1 MVDLAREAFCTNNFS
16 LAADIYE
23 RTIRENGPTSEL
35 FLGLADSLAR
45 TGLFSKA
52 FESYTNAYR
61 YGKVTPEKLKHLVIG
76 LIDTVKQDIS
86 NSGNTPSKNCMFT
99 CGSCRGLLVDPV
111 TIPCGHTFCRK
122 CLERDVSKTCDVCN
136 TVHYRLKVR
145 QISSNVI
152 LSNLI
157 EKWFPNECK
166 ATKLKKE
173 GNELIAKMDFQS
185 AVHLYTQAIQIAP
198 CDHLLLSNRCHAYAS
213 LDKFQEALE
222 DAELVVKLRPDWP
235 KGYFRR
241 GRALFGL
248 GHYEDA
254 AVAFLQCL
262 ALDQKVSSAKEYL
275 SKTLDKILSALPP
288 DDPKAHALQQ
298 RDNPTMLRQLLESNF
313 SQKSMLLPERDIQS
327 TFTDLAKIVRD
338 TITTA
343 NSFSNEPTPD
353 SSRLPGRLEE
363 PVQATEESFLCE
375 GATAMPLEE
384 TQQSNGVIRQILTK
398 YNSMPD
404 CSEVDHLDLE
414 KKTLPRTHS
423 PLSRKRTR
431 IPSSTQCPVS
441 PSHSSPNKV
450 LKGFARPATA
460 SNSSSIPQGA
470 TSTAV
475 AAVLSSAD
483 ASIQSKSKSSVLE
496 PERTDIED
504 LECGLCYR
512 LFFEPVTTPCG
523 HMFCRKCLDRSLDH
537 SVTCPICKGNLAE
550 YLAERRKSVT
560 DAVQSIMEMY
570 FSAEYAERCRINDEE
585 MVELARMGSE
595 QQSEI
600 PVFVCTLGYPTIA
613 CPLHIFEP
621 RYRLMIRQCMESGT
635 RQFGMCTHTSEEEDA
650 FSEYGV
656 MLEIRDVQYFPDG
669 RSVVDTIGGRRFKV
683 LSRGKREGYHTAKVE
698 FIQDTPVE
706 TQDLPIVNELQT
718 KLHTAISSWLNKLP
732 SVNKARITQHFG
744 PLPELDGQLSGP
756 NGPKWAWWA
765 VAVLPLDQRVQM
777 AMLRMAS
784 LKDRLVALDKVL
796 SYMNRRRSR

>member
-1 MVDLAREAFCTNNFS
+1 MVDLAKEAFCTNNFS

-45 TGLFSKA
+45 TGLFAKA

-86 NSGNTPSKNCMFT
+86 NSGNTPACKNCMFT

-122 CLERDVSKTCDVCN
+122 CLERDVSKTCDICN
-136 TVHYRLKVR
+136 IVHYRLKVK

-166 ATKLKKE
+166 ATQLKKK
-173 GNELIAKMDFQS
+173 GNELIAKMEFKN
-185 AVHLYTQAIQIAP
+185 AVTVYTQAIQMAP

-213 LDKFQEALE
+213 LDKFQEALT

-241 GRALFGL
+241 GRALYGL

-262 ALDQKVSSAKEYL
+262 ALDQKVSTAKEYL
-275 SKTLDKILSALPP
+275 SKALDKILSVLPP
-288 DDPKAHALQQ
+288 DDPKAHALHQ
-298 RDNPTMLRQLLESNF
+298 RDNPTMLQQLLESNF
-313 SQKSMLLPERDIQS
+313 SQKSLLLPEADIHS

-343 NSFSNEPTPD
+343 NSFSSEPRPN
-353 SSRLPGRLEE
+353 SSRSTEQQKEE
-363 PVQATEESFLCE
+363 KSSFPE
-375 GATAMPLEE
+375 GATASTFTAPSQTEGLIGHM
-384 TQQSNGVIRQILTK
+384 LTK

-404 CSEVDHLDLE
+404 CSEVDHLELE

-423 PLSRKRTR
+423 PQSRKRSR
-431 IPSSTQCPVS
+431 VPSAPQCPVS

-450 LKGFARPATA
+450 LKGFVRTTAARNTP
-460 SNSSSIPQGA
+460 SVSQGA
-470 TSTAV
+470 TPTA
-475 AAVLSSAD
+475 ATALSSSEA
-483 ASIQSKSKSSVLE
+483 ATQARSKDSSLE

-512 LFFEPVTTPCG
+512 LFFEP
-523 HMFCRKCLDRSLDH
+523 
-537 SVTCPICKGNLAE
+537 

-560 DAVQSIMEMY
+560 YAVQSIMEMY

-600 PVFVCTLGYPTIA
+600 PVFVCTLAFPTIA

-621 RYRLMIRQCMESGT
+621 RYRLMVRQCMESGT
-635 RQFGMCTHTSEEEDA
+635 RQFGMCMYTNDDDG
-650 FSEYGV
+650 FSDYGV

-683 LSRGKREGYHTAKVE
+683 ISRGKRDGYHTAKVE
-698 FIQDTPVE
+698 FILDTVMEPQDVQT
-706 TQDLPIVNELQT
+706 VNELQT
-718 KLHTAISSWLNKLP
+718 KLHASISNWLSKLP
-732 SVNKARITQHFG
+732 SINQTRITQHFG
-744 PLPELDGQLSGP
+744 PLPPLDGQLSGY

-796 SYMNRRRSR
+796 NYMNRRNSR